1 MEATMGSKKQEQSL
15 ARLDSVRDGGTGLP
29 RVPSVA
35 PSTAGATN
43 TEATS
48 QGDTATDTIRATVL
62 GDGAKVAVLR
72 VSLAPLPKTCN
83 TVRGF
88 HVRCNRQQAATLRSL
103 RDWLWDNDKKLN
115 DGKPVNSPARAVQWM
130 LENLEA
136 VQ

>member
-35 PSTAGATN
+35 PSTAGATT

-62 GDGAKVAVLR
+62 GNRTKMIALPMADTELGGHFTRVVQVRLTRAQGIALKRLR
-72 VSLAPLPKTCN
+72 LGLENA
-83 TVRGF
+83 G
-88 HVRCNRQQAATLRSL
+88 ATLDNGSEVADNSKVIR
-103 RDWLWDNDKKLN
+103 WL
-115 DGKPVNSPARAVQWM
+115 
-130 LENLEA
+130 LEQVEKA
-136 VQ
+136 E